1 MARVLIPA
9 LMLIALGI
17 AGCATSQSSNS
28 KQLASVEITANQA
41 AGCEKV
47 GDFSVE
53 ADSRAELVKAVR
65 EQASSK
71 GANVV
76 QMTALK
82 VGSITHKNKGQGILL
97 RCPEGE
103 K

>member
-1 MARVLIPA
+1 MGRAFFLGLALIVL
-9 LMLIALGI
+9 GNT
-17 AGCATSQSSNS
+17 GCATSQSSNS
-28 KQLASVEITANQA
+28 EELASVEITANQS
-41 AGCEKV
+41 AGCEKL

-53 ADSRAELVKAVR
+53 ADTRAELVKAVR
-65 EQASSK
+65 EQAASK

-82 VGSITHKNKGQGILL
+82 VGSVTRKNKGQGILL

-103 K
+103 